1 MTTRYDNS
9 GAADWALETRAIHVG
24 QAPDAQTSSRNL
36 PIYNTTSY
44 VFDSAEHAAN
54 RFNLSDAGPIY
65 SRLTNPTVDAV
76 EQRLA
81 NLEGGVAGVMFASGQ
96 AAETAA
102 RHFSGQVD
110 LLLIAVD
117 GAALGDKLVYEPSR
131 GGDLF
136 PHLYAPLPL
145 TAVLWET
152 PLSLG
157 HDGQHQFPE
166 IL

>member
-1 MTTRYDNS
+1 M
-9 GAADWALETRAIHVG
+9 
-24 QAPDAQTSSRNL
+24 
-36 PIYNTTSY
+36 
-44 VFDSAEHAAN
+44 
-54 RFNLSDAGPIY
+54 
-65 SRLTNPTVDAV
+65 
-76 EQRLA
+76 
-81 NLEGGVAGVMFASGQ
+81 
-96 AAETAA
+96 AETAA
-102 RHFSGQVD
+102 RHFSGQAD

-136 PHLYAPLPL
+136 PHLYGPLPL

-152 PLSLG
+152 PLALD